1 MKKKQNS
8 LIILLIVFSLPFI
21 ISYYF
26 LKTQNNE
33 EQLKTTNYGTFIEP
47 FVSIKQFNI
56 KLFNNQILEKSNLK
70 NKWSLI
76 YVTNTQ
82 CLEEC
87 SNNIYLLRQ
96 VHIALGKDI
105 YRVQRIFLTNYNEEI
120 TFFDNLAKK
129 YPRLLFSNVTPNYLH
144 EILFKI
150 SKKENQIYL
159 IDPGGNVILSYESN
173 FEGRKLMKDLKKLLK
188 FSKQK

>member
-1 MKKKQNS
+1 
-8 LIILLIVFSLPFI
+8 
-21 ISYYF
+21 
-26 LKTQNNE
+26 
-33 EQLKTTNYGTFIEP
+33 
-47 FVSIKQFNI
+47 
-56 KLFNNQILEKSNLK
+56 
-70 NKWSLI
+70 
-76 YVTNTQ
+76 
-82 CLEEC
+82 
-87 SNNIYLLRQ
+87 
-96 VHIALGKDI
+96 LGKDI

-150 SKKENQIYL
+150 SKKANQIYL